1 MSVVREL
8 VERPCGWMGT
18 NAPQREIV
26 LSSRIRLARN
36 LSERTFPQR
45 ADEPSRG
52 VLLQEILDK
61 TQHVE
66 ALGGGLRLNLERL
79 EPVERQL
86 LGERQLI
93 SQDLVEKPQHRGVVV
108 ARDESASFMINEED
122 HLRIQAMRPGLDL
135 DQAYR
140 AADGLDDELDARL
153 DFAYSPRFGFL
164 TACPTNTGTG
174 MRASVLI
181 HLPGV
186 VLAKESD
193 KLLESLRK
201 LHLTVRGFYGEGTAA
216 MGNFFQ
222 ISNAVTFGLREA
234 EILEQLDRAAHSLIE
249 WEQRAR
255 EALLRKARPLLED
268 KIWRSYGILRYARML
283 TSQEALTHG
292 SLLRLG
298 VGLKVLDDVPVETL
312 NEILVQS
319 RPAHAQ
325 LLAGREGGAGERD
338 AWRAEMVRNKLRR
351 AER

>member
-1 MSVVREL
+1 MSTARDL
-8 VERPCGWMGT
+8 VERPCGWMGPQ
-18 NAPQREIV
+18 APQGEVV

-45 ADEPSRG
+45 AAEPARA

-66 ALGGGLRLNLERL
+66 ALEGGLRLGLEKL
-79 EPVERQL
+79 QPVERQL
-86 LGERQLI
+86 LGERQLV
-93 SQDLVEKPQHRGVVV
+93 SQDLVEAPQHRGVVV
-108 ARDESASFMINEED
+108 AKDESASFMINEED
-122 HLRIQAMRPGLDL
+122 HLRIQAIRPGLDL

-140 AADGLDDELDARL
+140 VADGLDDELDARL
-153 DFAYSPRFGFL
+153 DFAYSARFGFL

-201 LHLTVRGFYGEGTAA
+201 LHLTVRGFYGEGSAA

-234 EILEQLDRAAHSLIE
+234 EILEQLDRAAHTLIE

-283 TSQEALTHG
+283 TSQEALTHT

-298 VGLKVLDDVPVETL
+298 VGLKILDDVPVETL

-325 LLAGREGGAGERD
+325 LLAAREGGASERD